1 MKLSICKIVVLGVG
15 LSIVALSCKNSTE
28 SGSTAVPVFSETPV
42 NIAGPYNAANQT
54 YGDIKF
60 IAPVIQPFGYNLGDH
75 LYPAIEYY
83 TIPGAPVRAVTKG
96 VVDTI
101 ITNSVIDGGDFQI
114 RVISL
119 PGSAYTVIYD
129 HILNYKVQQK
139 SLVYPGDTIGEA
151 GYPTTTTR
159 RTSLQ
164 VNYVDGTNTRAYC
177 PLNFGDT
184 SFVQQHR
191 GLIAQYN
198 ALNFQPPYDSICI
211 SGPIIPQ

>member
-1 MKLSICKIVVLGVG
+1 MIIS
-15 LSIVALSCKNSTE
+15 E
-28 SGSTAVPVFSETPV
+28 STADLERILNEAVYLQNCCLGSGAEYRGAVMQEQHG
-42 NIAGPYNAANQT
+42 IRLDRGAG
-54 YGDIKF
+54 IKF